1 MADRAPS
8 QLLDTFM
15 SRAMAFRSLVD
26 VLDIE
31 LTGYAG
37 LGWWVLGCGMRLA
50 LKGVIR
56 PPSFICSGS
65 ETLIDLLAR
74 YARYESI
81 CRDVPSD
88 KEFPHRLT
96 EALAAMLLYLVSLND
111 RLEQCKE
118 SKHSLLSPPLQLPGA
133 HHLDRSRWILAG
145 DSDIRLSVGV
155 REECRLH
162 RR

>member
-1 MADRAPS
+1 V
-8 QLLDTFM
+8 
-15 SRAMAFRSLVD
+15 AFRSLVD

-37 LGWWVLGCGMRLA
+37 LGWWVLGSGMRLA

-65 ETLIDLLAR
+65 ETLIELLAR
-74 YARYESI
+74 YARYLSI

-88 KEFPHRLT
+88 KEFSHRLT
-96 EALAAMLLYLVSLND
+96 QALAAMLRYLVSLND

-118 SKHSLLSPPLQLPGA
+118 SKRALLSPFLQLLVA
-133 HHLDRSRWILAG
+133 HHLDRSRWILAC
-145 DSDIRLSVGV
+145 DPDIRLSVGF